1 MNKTRLIYATA
12 PSRDEA
18 ERIAQTVVGERLAAC
33 ANLFDGVTS
42 FFHWEGRLCRENE
55 TVLILKTAAQRVDG
69 LTARIR
75 QLHSYDCPC
84 IVSIP
89 IEAGNPDFLNW
100 IEASTGPGNGLPPEK

>member
-12 PSRDEA
+12 PSHDEA
-18 ERIAQTVVGERLAAC
+18 GRIAETVVRERLAAC

-42 FFHWEGRLCRENE
+42 FFHWDGQLCRENE
-55 TVLILKTAAQRVDG
+55 TVLILKTAAQRVDE
-69 LTARIR
+69 LTERIR

-89 IEAGNPDFLNW
+89 IEAGNPGFLNW
-100 IEASTGPGNGLPPEK
+100 IEQSTGPENGPLPDK